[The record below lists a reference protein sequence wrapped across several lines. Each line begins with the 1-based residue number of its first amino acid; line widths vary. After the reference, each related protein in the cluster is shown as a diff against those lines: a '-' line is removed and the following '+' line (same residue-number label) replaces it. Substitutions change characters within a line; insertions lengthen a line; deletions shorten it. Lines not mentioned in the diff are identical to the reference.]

1 MIKQRLFTLLPS
13 FDIIIGGREFGNIQ
27 KEFTFFKPRYEI
39 DYNGWR
45 CEGDFPPLQG
55 THMSVCRIGGLMNT
69 SFHSYSEWELFLLN
83 NCAGRMNVPGHIP
96 FKT

>member
-1 MIKQRLFTLLPS
+1 MKITPELQADRPTYS
-13 FDIIIGGREFGNIQ
+13 DTEQG
-27 KEFTFFKPRYEI
+27 YEI
-39 DYNGWR
+39 QVRRDAGCR
-45 CEGDFPPLQG
+45 VSCAGFPPLQG

>member
-1 MIKQRLFTLLPS
+1 MVT
-13 FDIIIGGREFGNIQ
+13 
-27 KEFTFFKPRYEI
+27 RYRSEEMS
-39 DYNGWR
+39 DTG
-45 CEGDFPPLQG
+45 EAVPDFPPLQG

-96 FKT
+96 FKP